1 MEELKVAGE
10 MPTAETWKA
19 NRLIGRRVFGAKARW
34 LVLAYGLVGI
44 ALALV
49 ISGTDWSYEQ
59 PTLSSFLLFLLPV
72 TGVVLG
78 AAHLRRIVKKAPIE
92 RGGRATLEI
101 AFAIE
106 DAGLRM
112 INSLGE
118 ALTYWSSF
126 DEIAGNDTYWVFIV
140 DRSAYVLPRRFFA
153 NREVEHQFIAA
164 AWSHLRDDAKARS
177 GKIAAFLGL
186 TT

>member
-19 NRLIGRRVFGAKARW
+19 NRFIGRRVFGAKARW
-34 LVLAYGLVGI
+34 LVFAYGLVGG
-44 ALALV
+44 ALALA
-49 ISGTDWSYEQ
+49 ISETDWAYEH
-59 PTLSSFLLFLLPV
+59 PTLSSFLVLLLFV
-72 TGVVLG
+72 TSAILGVV
-78 AAHLRRIVKKAPIE
+78 HCRRIVKTAPIK
-92 RGGRATLEI
+92 RGGLATLTI

-126 DEIAGNDTYWVFIV
+126 DEIAGNETYWVFIV

-153 NREVEHQFIAA
+153 NPNAERQFIAA
-164 AWSHLRDDAKARS
+164 ALSRLRDDAKARS
-177 GKIAAFLGL
+177 GQAATFV
-186 TT
+186 TAAA